1 LAPRDLS
8 VALITWSPTPGGR
21 GSMSTAGK
29 VLVVLVLLTS
39 LAWLVLAS
47 GVAQLN
53 TNGNTRLHELT
64 EQIEKLQTDFKHSQ
78 DEIVAVRDQTSSI
91 QESNDRD
98 RTVLRARQSDLEK
111 ARSKIIEYMTR
122 VQYQLATVKDTIEKA
137 KTTLQHRI
145 EEQASEQ
152 QALVQAK
159 SEVEDLKSKNGEL
172 LSQLSTLRQN
182 FETVYRSNIESLGK
196 TH

>member
-1 LAPRDLS
+1 
-8 VALITWSPTPGGR
+8 
-21 GSMSTAGK
+21 MSTAGK
-29 VLVVLVLLTS
+29 VLIVLVLLAS
-39 LAWLVLAS
+39 LVWLVLAS

-64 EQIEKLQTDFKHSQ
+64 VQIDKLQTDFKRSQ

-91 QESNDRD
+91 QENVDRQI
-98 RTVLRARQSDLEK
+98 TVLRARQSDLEK

-159 SEVEDLKSKNGEL
+159 SEVEDLKAKNGEL

>member
-1 LAPRDLS
+1 
-8 VALITWSPTPGGR
+8 
-21 GSMSTAGK
+21 MSTAGK
-29 VLVVLVLLTS
+29 VLIVLVLLTS
-39 LAWLVLAS
+39 LVWLVLAS

-64 EQIEKLQTDFKHSQ
+64 VQIDKLQTDFKQTQ

-91 QESNDRD
+91 QENVDRQI
-98 RTVLRARQSDLEK
+98 TVLRARQSDLEK

>member
-1 LAPRDLS
+1 
-8 VALITWSPTPGGR
+8 
-21 GSMSTAGK
+21 MSTAGK
-29 VLVVLVLLTS
+29 VLIVLVLLTS
-39 LAWLVLAS
+39 LVWLVLAS

-64 EQIEKLQTDFKHSQ
+64 VQIDKLQTDFKQSQ
-78 DEIVAVRDQTSSI
+78 DEIVAVRDQTSTI
-91 QESNDRD
+91 QENVDRQI
-98 RTVLRARQSDLEK
+98 TVLRARQSDLEK

-159 SEVEDLKSKNGEL
+159 SEVEDLKGKNGEL

>member
-1 LAPRDLS
+1 
-8 VALITWSPTPGGR
+8 
-21 GSMSTAGK
+21 MSTAGK

-39 LAWLVLAS
+39 LVWLVLAS

-64 EQIEKLQTDFKHSQ
+64 VQIDKLQTDFKQTQ
-78 DEIVAVRDQTSSI
+78 DEIFAVRDQTSTI
-91 QESNDRD
+91 QENVDRQI
-98 RTVLRARQSDLEK
+98 TVLRARQSDLEK

-122 VQYQLATVKDTIEKA
+122 VQYQPATLKDTIEKA

>member
-1 LAPRDLS
+1 
-8 VALITWSPTPGGR
+8 
-21 GSMSTAGK
+21 MSTAGK
-29 VLVVLVLLTS
+29 VLIVLVLLTS
-39 LAWLVLAS
+39 LVWLVLAS

-64 EQIEKLQTDFKHSQ
+64 VQIDKLQTDFKQSQ

-91 QESNDRD
+91 QENVDRQI
-98 RTVLRARQSDLEK
+98 TVLRARQSDLEK

>member
-1 LAPRDLS
+1 
-8 VALITWSPTPGGR
+8 
-21 GSMSTAGK
+21 MSTAGK
-29 VLVVLVLLTS
+29 VLIVLVLLAS
-39 LAWLVLAS
+39 LVWLVLAS

-64 EQIEKLQTDFKHSQ
+64 VQIDKLQTDFKQSQ

-91 QESNDRD
+91 QENVDRQI
-98 RTVLRARQSDLEK
+98 TVLRARQSDLEK

-137 KTTLQHRI
+137 KMTLQHRI

-159 SEVEDLKSKNGEL
+159 SEVEDLKAKNGEL

>member
-1 LAPRDLS
+1 
-8 VALITWSPTPGGR
+8 
-21 GSMSTAGK
+21 MSTAGK
-29 VLVVLVLLTS
+29 VLIVLVLLTS
-39 LAWLVLAS
+39 LVWLVLAS

-64 EQIEKLQTDFKHSQ
+64 VQIDKLQTDFKQSQ

-91 QESNDRD
+91 QENVDRQI
-98 RTVLRARQSDLEK
+98 TVLRARQSDLEK

-159 SEVEDLKSKNGEL
+159 SEVEDLKAKNGEL

>member
-1 LAPRDLS
+1 
-8 VALITWSPTPGGR
+8 
-21 GSMSTAGK
+21 MSTAGK
-29 VLVVLVLLTS
+29 VLIVLVLLTS

-64 EQIEKLQTDFKHSQ
+64 VQIDKLQTDFKQSQ

-91 QESNDRD
+91 QENVDRQI
-98 RTVLRARQSDLEK
+98 TVLRARQSDLEK

-137 KTTLQHRI
+137 KTALAHRI

-159 SEVEDLKSKNGEL
+159 SEVEDLKAKNGEL

>member
-1 LAPRDLS
+1 
-8 VALITWSPTPGGR
+8 
-21 GSMSTAGK
+21 MSTAGK
-29 VLVVLVLLTS
+29 VLIVLVLLTS
-39 LAWLVLAS
+39 LVWLVLAS

-64 EQIEKLQTDFKHSQ
+64 VQIDKLQTDFKQTQ
-78 DEIVAVRDQTSSI
+78 DEIVAVRDQTSTI
-91 QESNDRD
+91 QENVDRQI
-98 RTVLRARQSDLEK
+98 TVLRARQSDLEK

-159 SEVEDLKSKNGEL
+159 SEVEDLKAKNGEL

>member
-1 LAPRDLS
+1 
-8 VALITWSPTPGGR
+8 
-21 GSMSTAGK
+21 MSTAGK

>member
-1 LAPRDLS
+1 
-8 VALITWSPTPGGR
+8 
-21 GSMSTAGK
+21 MSTAGK
-29 VLVVLVLLTS
+29 VLIVLVLLTS
-39 LAWLVLAS
+39 LVWLVLAS

-64 EQIEKLQTDFKHSQ
+64 VQIDKLQTDFKRTQ
-78 DEIVAVRDQTSSI
+78 DEIVAVRDQTSTI
-91 QESNDRD
+91 QENVDRQI
-98 RTVLRARQSDLEK
+98 TVLRARQSDLEK

-159 SEVEDLKSKNGEL
+159 SEVEDLKGKNGEL

>member
-1 LAPRDLS
+1 
-8 VALITWSPTPGGR
+8 
-21 GSMSTAGK
+21 MSTAGK
-29 VLVVLVLLTS
+29 VLIVLVLLTS
-39 LAWLVLAS
+39 LVWLVLAS

-64 EQIEKLQTDFKHSQ
+64 VQIDKLQTDFKQTQ

-91 QESNDRD
+91 QENVDRQI
-98 RTVLRARQSDLEK
+98 TVLRARQSDLEK

-122 VQYQLATVKDTIEKA
+122 VQYQLATLKDTIEKA

>member
-1 LAPRDLS
+1 
-8 VALITWSPTPGGR
+8 
-21 GSMSTAGK
+21 MSTAGK
-29 VLVVLVLLTS
+29 VLIVLVLLAS
-39 LAWLVLAS
+39 LVWLVLAS

-64 EQIEKLQTDFKHSQ
+64 VQIDKLQTDFKRSQ

-91 QESNDRD
+91 QENVDRQI
-98 RTVLRARQSDLEK
+98 TVLRARQSDLEK

-137 KTTLQHRI
+137 KMTLQHRI

-159 SEVEDLKSKNGEL
+159 SEVEDLKAKNGEL